1 MYKIFMFLLFFVS
14 LLSSEIRSLEK
25 GYLIVALKYDRNPM
39 SFLNKNGQL
48 DGIEVKL
55 MNKISDILNVRIKY
69 VELNE
74 NEAKNSL
81 LTNKIDIII
90 DSSIKSLEN
99 DNNILYSK
107 SYFYDK
113 QVILLRKKSKLD
125 INSDFENINIGSLK
139 DSIFLDD
146 FLKIKPNSK
155 LVLFSE
161 LFQLKKAL
169 EYKNVDGILLD
180 YELANY
186 FVINSNNSLKILDI
200 NLSKHPY
207 KMAFNKDNFEL
218 KNRIDDILNRL

>member
-180 YELANY
+180 YELASYLVKNRD
-186 FVINSNNSLKILDI
+186 NSFKILDI
-200 NLSKHPY
+200 NLSKHPF